1 MFVRLLFNQ
10 SGLNSLLMMNI
21 SEMQTDFFLIL
32 IDLSQLYMYDGGLNH
47 NLGFSAK

>member
-32 IDLSQLYMYDGGLNH
+32 IDLRQLWDGLNH
-47 NLGFSAK
+47 SLGFSAK